1 MYLSPLLEQVKSHIR
16 EHFQLGE
23 DKVDA
28 MMPAFLTTLQN
39 HMQNLEDALGL
50 NDPETLG
57 RLGHAMK
64 GALLN
69 LGLDDIAEIAYA
81 IENEGKSGNR
91 DADFAG
97 MVALLKE
104 KMREIL

>member
-1 MYLSPLLEQVKSHIR
+1 MSLSPLLEQVKCHIR
-16 EHFQLGE
+16 EHFQLEE

-39 HMQNLEDALGL
+39 HMQNLENALEV
-50 NDPETLG
+50 NDPVTLG

-69 LGLDDIAEIAYA
+69 LGLDDMADIAHA
-81 IENEGKSGNR
+81 IENEGKSENG
-91 DADFAG
+91 DADFTG
-97 MVALLKE
+97 MVTLLKE
-104 KMREIL
+104 KMTEIF